1 MPSTPYMACAET
13 RVDRHMAALLTLI
26 EHVMSSKLDS
36 TASAININMRQKV
49 VRKVA
54 VVGAGASGAAAAAA
68 LKAEDH
74 FDDIQVFERKESPG
88 GTWIY
93 DRDPGDLPITP
104 GALPP
109 QLDTPLEIP
118 ESLPTTTLAS
128 TQHRYD
134 KTPIYEQLTTNV
146 PDVAMSFTDRPFA
159 YGPFVPHWIP
169 KQYLEDYFSHHH
181 LDQHLHLNTTVEDI
195 TVLAKNRWRLTLRRY
210 DAARHVDDWWQD
222 EFDAVVIANGHY
234 SVPFV
239 PYVPGIN
246 EFREKFPGRIV
257 HSKVFRTAREY
268 ANQRVMVIGNSASGY
283 DVAHILL
290 ASKLLKGPVYVS
302 RRSPG
307 RWDGKYPPAGMFWK
321 PIITR
326 YNSDGS
332 ILFSDGSVLFG
343 IDKII
348 YCTGYQPSY
357 PFWNT
362 NANGR
367 PLYSYKDS
375 RLINNFQHTFIR
387 DFPTL
392 AFIGIPRVLTFR
404 SFEYQAIAIARLWSS
419 RSSRPLPSRQ
429 DMKSW
434 EEDRGNTTKIT
445 HAKFH
450 HIEWTNGE
458 TMDWF
463 RWLFEFAGLPRIEGE
478 GKCPPVLG
486 EATRWAIEHIKKYPE
501 VGEWEDVGR
510 EKSDALW
517 FL

>member
-1 MPSTPYMACAET
+1 
-13 RVDRHMAALLTLI
+13 
-26 EHVMSSKLDS
+26 
-36 TASAININMRQKV
+36 MRQKV
-49 VRKVA
+49 IRKVA
-54 VVGAGASGAAAAAA
+54 VIGAGASGAAAAAA
-68 LKAEDH
+68 LKAEDY
-74 FDDIQVFERKESPG
+74 FDNIQVFERKGTPG

-93 DRDPGDLPITP
+93 DRDPGNLPFTP

-109 QLDTPLEIP
+109 QVDKPLTIP
-118 ESLPTTTLAS
+118 DSLPTTTAAS

-146 PDVAMSFTDRPFA
+146 PDVAMSFTDLPFA

-169 KQYLEDYFSHHH
+169 KQYLENYFSCHH
-181 LDQHLHLNTTVEDI
+181 LDQHLRLNTTVEDM
-195 TVLAKNRWRLTLRRY
+195 TALKNNRWRLILRRY
-210 DAARHVDDWWQD
+210 DAARHVDDWWQE

-234 SVPFV
+234 SVPFI

-246 EFREKFPGRIV
+246 EYREKFPDRIV
-257 HSKVFRTAREY
+257 HSKVFRTAREF
-268 ANQRVMVIGNSASGY
+268 AGQRVMVIGNSASGY
-283 DVAHILL
+283 DVAHILV
-290 ASKLLKGPVYVS
+290 ASKVLKGPVYVS

-307 RWDGKYPPAGMFWK
+307 RWDGKDPPEGMLWK
-321 PIITR
+321 PIITS
-326 YNSDGS
+326 YNSDDGS
-332 ILFSDGSVLFG
+332 ITFSDGTVISE

-362 NANGR
+362 ESNGR
-367 PLYSYKDS
+367 PLYFYKDS
-375 RLINNFQHTFIR
+375 RLINNYQHTFIR

-404 SFEYQAIAIARLWSS
+404 SFEYQAVAIARLWSG
-419 RSSRPLPSRQ
+419 RSSRPFPSIRE
-429 DMKSW
+429 MKDW
-434 EEDRGNTTKIT
+434 EEDRAKDTKIR

-450 HIEWTNGE
+450 QIEWTNGE

-463 RWLFEFAGLPRIEGE
+463 RWLFEFAGLPQLEGY
-478 GKCPPVLG
+478 GRCPPVLG

-501 VGEWEDVGR
+501 GGDQTVVQDGDEDWEVVR
-510 EKSDALW
+510 RKEEDALW